1 MNKIV
6 IMTLIT
12 ASLCLGG
19 DTVTRELNRV
29 KDKLTW
35 LQTEKRFHEELWM
48 KLRQIEDGQLND
60 VNSEK
65 VKVIMDDYTFGIANT
80 WKPWGTRSS
89 KDIEFINSLH
99 KKLKKIKD

>member
-1 MNKIV
+1 
-6 IMTLIT
+6 MTLIT

-65 VKVIMDDYTFGIANT
+65 VKTIFKDYTTFRTPKEI
-80 WKPWGTRSS
+80 KRV
-89 KDIEFINSLH
+89 
-99 KKLKKIKD
+99 KKLSKKLRKIKDQVNGFK